1 MQAKSNLTARDI
13 ENILDKCDA
22 CYIGM
27 VEEGGVPYVL
37 PFNFGYHEGNLYLHA
52 GPGGKKF
59 NVLKQNNRVCAAF
72 STDHELRGRHEHVA
86 CSYFMKYRS
95 VLLHGY
101 IEMIED
107 YDEKVR
113 ALNILM
119 EKYTGRGDYKYN
131 APAVKNVQTFRLVVE
146 NAEGRSFGYER

>member
-1 MQAKSNLTARDI
+1 MQAKTTLQQKDI
-13 ENILDKCDA
+13 EFIIDRCDA

-27 VEEGGVPYVL
+27 VDQENLPYVL
-37 PFNFGYHEGNLYLHA
+37 PFNFGYHGGNLYLHA

-59 NVLKQNNRVCAAF
+59 EVIKNNNRACAAF

-95 VLLHGY
+95 VLLYGL

-107 YDEKVR
+107 YDEKVT
-113 ALNILM
+113 ALNIIM
-119 EKYTGRGDYKYN
+119 EKYTGRTGYNYN
-131 APAVKNVQTFRLVVE
+131 APAVNNVKVFRLVVDK
-146 NAEGRSFGYER
+146 AQGRSFGY

>member
-1 MQAKSNLTARDI
+1 MQAKTNLRQKDI
-13 ENILDKCDA
+13 EDIMDKCDV

-27 VEEGGVPYVL
+27 VEEGGIPYVL
-37 PFNFGYHEGNLYLHA
+37 PFNFGYHEGDLYLHA

-59 NVLKQNNRVCAAF
+59 EVLRKNKHVCATF

-107 YDEKVR
+107 YDEKVK
-113 ALNILM
+113 ALNIIM
-119 EKYTGRGDYKYN
+119 EKYTGKAEFKYN
-131 APAVKNVQTFRLVVE
+131 EPAVNNVQTFRLVVE
-146 NAEGRSFGYER
+146 KAEGRSFGY